1 MLCAA
6 AASVTCMAAIACAFV
21 PGQAPEEAFTPA
33 PLPTPETVYPE
44 PELGDCFG
52 GVFSSLDALH
62 CYALDRAESEG
73 IIDIEKI
80 YDDSGSLHLSLRQEG
95 PVGGDLYQFLRDRA
109 TEFVDRWPHLVPQ
122 HPNLYCEEFGSLMPY
137 RECLLHSGG
146 YLPRSMQYE
155 RILLHTGG
163 EPARRK
169 ISGWATWRQ
178 AWPEVE
184 GSRANIGRD
193 ADARFDVS
201 DVDVVNI
208 PEPDCLDW
216 RMLSAGCGLSKHFP
230 NVGFAGRSGGRGTVY
245 YQIKNP
251 PTDEAEI
258 AALKDKLIP
267 CNTLEP
273 CTYINALGNASSANR
288 TRVTPQEFIPVKY
301 DFRELWRWATILDRF
316 ALSEGNT
323 IGIVKALIGTNIG
336 GYPRGTLWP
345 VEGFTQAPYDGYGS
359 LPRTVRGDGLG
370 LVSGPA
376 AHGGRIAGAAAAAG
390 HPCRRGGGR
399 RILACLW
406 ALARGA
412 SRVAV
417 TEDPWSWRR
426 PAVPQGRNGLVELRL
441 EPNKID
447 GPAGLA

>member
-1 MLCAA
+1 MRKRRWKLRELLCAA

-95 PVGGDLYQFLRDRA
+95 PVGGDVYQFLRDRA

-155 RILLHTGG
+155 RILFHTGG
-163 EPARRK
+163 ESARRK
-169 ISGWATWRQ
+169 KLGWATWRQ
-178 AWPEVE
+178 VWPEVE
-184 GSRANIGRD
+184 GSRANVGRD

-216 RMLSAGCGLSKHFP
+216 RMMSAGCGLSKHFP

-273 CTYINALGNASSANR
+273 CTYINALGIASSANR
-288 TRVTPQEFIPVKY
+288 TRVTCK
-301 DFRELWRWATILDRF
+301 
-316 ALSEGNT
+316 S
-323 IGIVKALIGTNIG
+323 
-336 GYPRGTLWP
+336 
-345 VEGFTQAPYDGYGS
+345 S
-359 LPRTVRGDGLG
+359 LR
-370 LVSGPA
+370 
-376 AHGGRIAGAAAAAG
+376 
-390 HPCRRGGGR
+390 
-399 RILACLW
+399 
-406 ALARGA
+406 
-412 SRVAV
+412 
-417 TEDPWSWRR
+417 
-426 PAVPQGRNGLVELRL
+426 
-441 EPNKID
+441 
-447 GPAGLA
+447 

>member
-1 MLCAA
+1 MRKHGWKLRELLCAA
-6 AASVTCMAAIACAFV
+6 AATVTCMVALACASV
-21 PGQAPEEAFTPA
+21 PAQAPEEAFTPA

-73 IIDIEKI
+73 IIDIEKL

-95 PVGGDLYQFLRDRA
+95 PVGDDVYQFLRDRA

-122 HPNLYCEEFGSLMPY
+122 HPNLYCEEFGFLMPY

-155 RILLHTGG
+155 RILFHTGG
-163 EPARRK
+163 DAARRK

-178 AWPEVE
+178 VWPEVE
-184 GSRANIGRD
+184 GSRANVGRD

-216 RMLSAGCGLSKHFP
+216 RMLSAGCGLSKNFP
-230 NVGFAGRSGGRGTVY
+230 NVGFAGRHGPGNTGY
-245 YQIKNP
+245 YQVKNP

-258 AALKDKLIP
+258 LALKKRLDP
-267 CNTLEP
+267 CHGVIGQCMYTDENGVTH
-273 CTYINALGNASSANR
+273 IQ
-288 TRVTPQEFIPVKY
+288 TRKRLFGIEFITVKY

-323 IGIVKALIGTNIG
+323 IGIVKAVIGTNIG

-359 LPRTVRGDGLG
+359 LPRTVRETVLVWSRDPQRTADALPVLLPQLG
-370 LVSGPA
+370 IPVDAVGVVGYSPA
-376 AHGGRIAGAAAAAG
+376 F
-390 HPCRRGGGR
+390 
-399 RILACLW
+399 
-406 ALARGA
+406 
-412 SRVAV
+412 RVARQ
-417 TEDPWSWRR
+417 E
-426 PAVPQGRNGLVELRL
+426 
-441 EPNKID
+441 
-447 GPAGLA
+447 